1 MINRLRRFFVI
12 VSTACGLLACA
23 SPEQSAPS
31 GRSARATASPAAPIP
46 DPSARFSRSVNCNAQ
61 PEPGQPQYIVGYG
74 SLMQDESRKRTSPQA
89 GPAYPVEVSGYRRGW
104 FEAGTPAGFSTTF
117 LGALPDPRSHLNAV
131 IYRVEASELK
141 ATDQRE
147 ASYCRKSVPASDLT
161 MLTKAQF
168 DPRDGQTWIYAS
180 RPELVVAPS
189 ARFPI
194 VKSYVD
200 IFLSGCIEQEQR
212 FELHGFAQKCLTST
226 HDWSEHW
233 VNDRLY
239 PRRPFIFQP
248 RSREIDLLLHQ
259 QLAEY
264 VSRIKIE

>member
-1 MINRLRRFFVI
+1 M
-12 VSTACGLLACA
+12 
-23 SPEQSAPS
+23 
-31 GRSARATASPAAPIP
+31 
-46 DPSARFSRSVNCNAQ
+46 NCNAP
-61 PEPGQPQYIVGYG
+61 PEQGRPQYIVGYG

-89 GPAYPVEVSGYRRGW
+89 GPAYPVDVIGYRRGW
-104 FEAGTPAGFSTTF
+104 FEAGTPVGFDTTF
-117 LGALPDPRSHLNAV
+117 LGALQDPRSLLNAV

-147 ASYCRKSVPASDLT
+147 SAYCRKSVPASDLT
-161 MLTKAQF
+161 MLTKAPF

-194 VKSYVD
+194 VQSYVD

-212 FELHGFAQKCLTST
+212 FELQGFAQKCLTST
-226 HDWSEHW
+226 HGWSEHW

-248 RSREIDLLLHQ
+248 RSREIDRLLHQ

-264 VSRIKIE
+264 FSRVKIE